1 MANPYAAQAVRE
13 WLDRRKIK
21 PAGPPSDET
30 IKEIEQMI
38 DDLESPRG
46 R

>member
-1 MANPYAAQAVRE
+1 MGNPYAAQAVRE

-21 PAGPPSDET
+21 PNPPSDEVVR
-30 IKEIEQMI
+30 EIEQMI